1 MENNELITRIKQR
14 TEVLENARIKL
25 KEKFIGIDIA
35 IDQII
40 DNISLWYVTP
50 EFQFRPTIVNL
61 WGITGVGK
69 TDLVRTLVSLLNF
82 NDYFIEIQMDIKVPY
97 KKNIEDYIDGSGIT
111 PNDSVIVLLDEIQR
125 FRTIDENG
133 KMIQNNEYYNDIWQL
148 LSDGKF
154 QNKSQIRHELMEM
167 LMEELYYRDM
177 NDNSEN
183 DIPSNSSK
191 KEANFSDDDTV
202 EKKKKQRK
210 YNTSAWS
217 ANRLKKKL
225 KLNIGLEEI
234 MSLNFEEKIR
244 LIDDTIKSGNANESQ
259 AYEKMLIFISGNL
272 DEAYFMSDD
281 VENAES
287 DADIFHELSKRI
299 TIIDIKAA
307 LTTKFKPEQI
317 ARLGNNHVIYPCL
330 NREAYSKIIEINC
343 DKILN
348 KISTEHGIRINLSKN
363 VYDIIYRNGVFPT
376 QGVRPVITTIFNL
389 LGNNVPFFIYHA
401 KINNVNDIF
410 VDVKDSMLFTKF
422 GDEVINKKIILD
434 IDNIKKNKHIDEISM
449 VVVHEIGHA
458 LLYALSFGIAPPQI
472 NLNSTNSS
480 TGFVIRHPVLENKSL
495 IKKSL
500 SISLAGQVAEELVFG
515 DDYKSSGS
523 ASDIKSATLLASNY
537 VRSFG
542 MDGNVSKIYN
552 PHININEL
560 YNYDIDKTNQTIEN
574 LLVEAKINAR
584 DLINA
589 NLNAFKD
596 LIAHG
601 KSFGNMRTDDF
612 ITICNKHGL
621 NIREIKTGDV
631 ITTPYSD
638 MLNKFLSV

>member
-1 MENNELITRIKQR
+1 MENNELITRIKER
-14 TEVLENARIKL
+14 TDVLENARIKL
-25 KEKFIGIDIA
+25 KEKFIGIDSA

-82 NDYFIEIQMDIKVPY
+82 NDYFIEIQMDVKVPY

-133 KMIQNNEYYNDIWQL
+133 KMIQNNEYFNDIWLL

-154 QNKSQIRHELMEM
+154 QNKSQIRHELLEM

-183 DIPSNSSK
+183 EIPNSTK
-191 KEANFSDDDTV
+191 KEVEINDDGIAV

-225 KLNIGLEEI
+225 KLNISLEEI
-234 MSLNFEEKIR
+234 MSLNFEEKIK

-272 DEAYFMSDD
+272 DEAYFMADD

-287 DADIFHELSKRI
+287 DADVFHEISKRI
-299 TIIDIKAA
+299 TIIDIKTA

-330 NREAYSKIIEINC
+330 NRDAYEKIIMINC

-348 KISTEHGIRINLSKN
+348 KINDEHDIRINLSQN

-401 KINNVNDIF
+401 KINNVNEIF
-410 VDVKDSMLFTKF
+410 VDVKNSTLYTKF
-422 GDEVINKKIILD
+422 GDDEVSKKIVLD
-434 IDNIKKNKHIDEISM
+434 IDNIKKNKHIDELS
-449 VVVHEIGHA
+449 VVMVHELGHA
-458 LLYALSFGIAPPQI
+458 LLYAISFGVAPPQI
-472 NLNSTNSS
+472 NLNSTNHNS
-480 TGFVIRHPVLENKSL
+480 GFVVRHPVLENKST
-495 IKKSL
+495 IKKIISV
-500 SISLAGQVAEELVFG
+500 SLAGQVAEELVFG
-515 DDYKSSGS
+515 DDFKSSGS
-523 ASDIKSATLLASNY
+523 AMDIKSATLLASNY
-537 VRSFG
+537 VRSYG

-552 PHININEL
+552 PYINVTEL
-560 YNYDIDKTNQTIEN
+560 FNYDIEKTNQTIES
-574 LLVEAKINAR
+574 LMVDAKTNAR
-584 DLINA
+584 DAINA
-589 NLNAFKD
+589 NMNAFKE
-596 LIAHG
+596 LIVHG
-601 KSFGNMRTDDF
+601 KLNGNMRTDDF
-612 ITICNKHGL
+612 ILICNKHGL
-621 NIREIKTGDV
+621 DIKEIKTGDI

-638 MLNKFLSV
+638 LLNKFLSI